1 MCNST
6 GAPGTVTPRCGAGLL
21 GVPGCLACRRAAT
34 RPQCCLQH
42 RWHSGHRH
50 ALLWSRAAWRVGGR
64 RPARSIACSTAGVP
78 GTVTPNCGAGLL
90 SVPAGGGPPASRPRR
105 ELRSVRRLEARPGPA
120 TAHRHHNQAPPA
132 PPTPAVLGM
141 LTYGLA
147 HHPDTPP
154 SPTTAHRQRSQAPHD
169 FWYCYVASRVFQ
181 APPAPSTPVALGM
194 PTYGLA
200 HHPDTPPSPTT
211 THRHRNQAPH
221 DFWYCYVASRVF
233 QAPTSPL
240 HTSGARHADVRLA
253 HHPEA
258 RVGTASTH
266 RHGSRTP
273 LPRCRLFL
281 SGVTPFSWALH
292 HFPGGV
298 MLPNWCNAP

>member
-1 MCNST
+1 MPTVVCGST
-6 GAPGTVTPRCGAGLL
+6 GAPGTVAPCRGAGLL
-21 GVPGCLACRRAAT
+21 GVPGCLACRAAWRA
-34 RPQCCLQH
+34 
-42 RWHSGHRH
+42 G
-50 ALLWSRAAWRVGGR
+50 LLGVPAGGDPPTVLLAAPLAFQAPSRLTVGRAAWRAGGQ
-64 RPARSIACSTAGVP
+64 RPARSPSAPRALL
-78 GTVTPNCGAGLL
+78 GA
-90 SVPAGGGPPASRPRR
+90 SSRSP
-105 ELRSVRRLEARPGPA
+105 ARPC
-120 TAHRHHNQAPPA
+120 HRPPA
-132 PPTPAVLGM
+132 PQPGPSDTPTPVALGM

-154 SPTTAHRQRSQAPHD
+154 GP
-169 FWYCYVASRVFQ
+169 
-181 APPAPSTPVALGM
+181 
-194 PTYGLA
+194 
-200 HHPDTPPSPTT
+200 TPPTGTATRPL
-211 THRHRNQAPH
+211 RHP
-221 DFWYCYVASRVF
+221 
-233 QAPTSPL
+233 

>member
-1 MCNST
+1 MRFHGCSGHRRT
-6 GAPGTVTPRCGAGLL
+6 LLWGRATWCAGLL

-64 RPARSIACSTAGVP
+64 RPARSPSAPRALL
-78 GTVTPNCGAGLL
+78 GAL
-90 SVPAGGGPPASRPRR
+90 S
-105 ELRSVRRLEARPGPA
+105 RSPARPC
-120 TAHRHHNQAPPA
+120 HRPPA
-132 PPTPAVLGM
+132 PQPGPSDTPTPVALGM

-154 SPTTAHRQRSQAPHD
+154 GP
-169 FWYCYVASRVFQ
+169 
-181 APPAPSTPVALGM
+181 
-194 PTYGLA
+194 
-200 HHPDTPPSPTT
+200 TPPTGTATRPL
-211 THRHRNQAPH
+211 RHP
-221 DFWYCYVASRVF
+221 
-233 QAPTSPL
+233 

>member
-1 MCNST
+1 MVCGST
-6 GAPGTVTPRCGAGLL
+6 GAPGTVAPCCGGRAAWRAGLL
-21 GVPGCLACRRAAT
+21 GVPAGGDPPTVLLAAPLAFRAPSRLTVEPGCLACRRAAA
-34 RPQCCLQH
+34 RPL
-42 RWHSGHRH
+42 
-50 ALLWSRAAWRVGGR
+50 AVRAASFARASSR
-64 RPARSIACSTAGVP
+64 SPARPC
-78 GTVTPNCGAGLL
+78 
-90 SVPAGGGPPASRPRR
+90 
-105 ELRSVRRLEARPGPA
+105 
-120 TAHRHHNQAPPA
+120 HRPPA
-132 PPTPAVLGM
+132 PQPGPSDTPTPVALGM

-154 SPTTAHRQRSQAPHD
+154 GP
-169 FWYCYVASRVFQ
+169 
-181 APPAPSTPVALGM
+181 
-194 PTYGLA
+194 
-200 HHPDTPPSPTT
+200 TPPTGTATRPL
-211 THRHRNQAPH
+211 RHP
-221 DFWYCYVASRVF
+221 
-233 QAPTSPL
+233 

>member
-1 MCNST
+1 M
-6 GAPGTVTPRCGAGLL
+6 RFH
-21 GVPGCLACRRAAT
+21 GC
-34 RPQCCLQH
+34 
-42 RWHSGHRH
+42 SGHRH
-50 ALLWSRAAWRVGGR
+50 ALLWSRAAGPACLVC
-64 RPARSIACSTAGVP
+64 RPAWRAGLLGVPAGGGPRSVACSTAGVP
-78 GTVTPNCGAGLL
+78 GTVTPYCGAGLPGVPVGSGPR
-90 SVPAGGGPPASRPRR
+90 SVACSTAGVPGTVTPYCGAGLPGVPVGSGPRARRPRR
-105 ELRSVRRLEARPGPA
+105 ELCSARRLEARPGP
-120 TAHRHHNQAPPA
+120 TPTHRHH
-132 PPTPAVLGM
+132 
-141 LTYGLA
+141 
-147 HHPDTPP
+147 
-154 SPTTAHRQRSQAPHD
+154 SQAPHD

-194 PTYGLA
+194 LTYG
-200 HHPDTPPSPTT
+200 
-211 THRHRNQAPH
+211 
-221 DFWYCYVASRVF
+221 
-233 QAPTSPL
+233 
-240 HTSGARHADVRLA
+240 LA